1 MSKERIDDEEI
12 DENIFDINVFE
23 IMEPPVMLNEL
34 YSQKV
39 DYQTKSQGIAGYLNK
54 NNDTKQIQEEIK
66 IQTNRSNDEQR

>member
-34 YSQKV
+34 YS
-39 DYQTKSQGIAGYLNK
+39 
-54 NNDTKQIQEEIK
+54 
-66 IQTNRSNDEQR
+66 